1 MKNREIQIRTEE
13 GVRFREERHLYV
25 SVLFMFSHC
34 GQSLA
39 GVAEAESSPQKGL
52 TWDRVKVVGLKGR
65 APDEKQLVALWKS
78 NPCQRPLFEDF
89 HDHKPL
95 G

>member
-1 MKNREIQIRTEE
+1 MYI
-13 GVRFREERHLYV
+13 F
-25 SVLFMFSHC
+25 VLLVFSHC

-52 TWDRVKVVGLKGR
+52 TWDHVKVVGLKSRGPEER
-65 APDEKQLVALWKS
+65 EDRLLALWKS

>member
-1 MKNREIQIRTEE
+1 M
-13 GVRFREERHLYV
+13 
-25 SVLFMFSHC
+25 
-34 GQSLA
+34 
-39 GVAEAESSPQKGL
+39 ESSPQKGL
-52 TWDRVKVVGLKGR
+52 TWDHVRVVGLKGR
-65 APDEKQLVALWKS
+65 GPEEGEDRLLALWKS